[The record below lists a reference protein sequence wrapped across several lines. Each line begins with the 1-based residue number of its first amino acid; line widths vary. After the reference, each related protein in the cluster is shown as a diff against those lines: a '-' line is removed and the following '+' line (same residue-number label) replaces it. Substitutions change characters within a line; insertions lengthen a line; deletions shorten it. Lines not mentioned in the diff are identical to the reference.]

1 MYDSRADAEA
11 AQRQLESL
19 GILDAD
25 GVSIHDQ
32 SSTGLSAGSSGYS
45 SHENRGFWSGLKDM
59 FLPDEDRHFYEE
71 GVRRG
76 GYLLTVRVDE
86 QQADRVHDV
95 LENSNAV
102 NVDEREQSLR
112 SSGWAPA
119 TAAMGGTATGAGM
132 ATGAATGS
140 AGYAAASVPNT
151 ARTTGTEEHIPVVE
165 EQLAVG
171 KREVS
176 RGGVRVRSYVREV
189 PVHEQVSLREEH
201 VDVERRPVNQPL
213 TGANLTGDAF
223 QERSIEVTET
233 AEEAVVAK
241 NARIVEEVVVRK
253 GVEERVEQ
261 IDDTVRRTEVD
272 VERLADNDRIGTD
285 RLAAGGATSMT
296 GGTLGND
303 RDGDGL
309 NDRIDPDRNN
319 DGIVDRDRL
328 R

>member
-1 MYDSRADAEA
+1 MRTMTAMYDNRADAERVQA
-11 AQRQLESL
+11 ELQRL
-19 GILDAD
+19 GIIDTD
-25 GVSIHDQ
+25 G
-32 SSTGLSAGSSGYS
+32 TGLHDKNTLGLGSDAAS
-45 SHENRGFWSGLKDM
+45 RGNWSGHHAAS
-59 FLPDEDRHFYEE
+59 LPDEDRHFYEE
-71 GVRRG
+71 GARRG
-76 GYLLTVRVDE
+76 SYLLTVNVDDE
-86 QQADRVHDV
+86 KADEAHRI

-102 NVDEREQSLR
+102 NVDEREQQLR

-119 TAAMGGTATGAGM
+119 TGAGM
-132 ATGAATGS
+132 ATGTTAATTGS
-140 AGYAAASVPNT
+140 TGMAAT

-261 IDDTVRRTEVD
+261 INDTVRRTEVD
-272 VERLADNDRIGTD
+272 VERLADNDRTGTD
-285 RLAAGGATSMT
+285 RLAAGGAASMT

-319 DGIVDRDRL
+319 DGIADRDRL